1 MTIVSVVIP
10 VFNNA
15 DRLRNCLSGLKQVVT
30 SEIQIIVID
39 DGSTDDSPVVATDFS
54 DVFEH
59 FTFLRIPENKGVGN
73 ARNLG
78 IHVSR
83 GRYIYFLDC
92 DDEVSGNFSEAL
104 MSELKSDVD
113 LVFTPVRQIPSGS
126 NDSFL
131 ASLTLESNMGREYLL
146 ASLQRF
152 ESWPL
157 ECWGFFIRRQF
168 LIDHQITFEQIRI
181 SEDMVFMTW
190 VFSKLDKYSVAY
202 DIFYIHH
209 RTPGSLGK
217 SFSTHDVES
226 WFLAFLG
233 LQKLANEVSIE
244 SLEGPIVMNRM
255 KYTFSYLIISF
266 LLSDSL
272 QKKEFLKGLVGP
284 ERMDLLLRLAGS
296 QAVEASREFDIFERF
311 LAEASNNVRKLLN
324 PVGTGKTYL
333 WCYDRLSLGVF
344 EIMKTLNFR
353 VDAIIDD
360 HCDLVIPSIEFGK
373 SPVSPEILNEEILEG
388 YTVIICHDKPSVF
401 SLKQKQ
407 LKSFQERG
415 LQIVSFTTADLV
427 GDLPFEKLFTENF

>member
-202 DIFYIHH
+202 DIFIFITELREVLENHF
-209 RTPGSLGK
+209 RPTMLSPGFWRFWVYKNL
-217 SFSTHDVES
+217 
-226 WFLAFLG
+226 
-233 LQKLANEVSIE
+233 
-244 SLEGPIVMNRM
+244 RM
-255 KYTFSYLIISF
+255 K
-266 LLSDSL
+266 
-272 QKKEFLKGLVGP
+272 
-284 ERMDLLLRLAGS
+284 S
-296 QAVEASREFDIFERF
+296 Q
-311 LAEASNNVRKLLN
+311 L
-324 PVGTGKTYL
+324 
-333 WCYDRLSLGVF
+333 
-344 EIMKTLNFR
+344 
-353 VDAIIDD
+353 D
-360 HCDLVIPSIEFGK
+360 H
-373 SPVSPEILNEEILEG
+373 
-388 YTVIICHDKPSVF
+388 
-401 SLKQKQ
+401 
-407 LKSFQERG
+407 
-415 LQIVSFTTADLV
+415 
-427 GDLPFEKLFTENF
+427 